1 MLNEGR
7 TRTRIRDK
15 CLLAIG
21 LRCMRRPSEL
31 AAFKRRHFRWVAPAL
46 AGWASPV
53 GALPGFENKWLRV
66 YVRSQK
72 NDQEAKGQ
80 FILIEPT

>member
-1 MLNEGR
+1 M
-7 TRTRIRDK
+7 
-15 CLLAIG
+15 
-21 LRCMRRPSEL
+21 PQ
-31 AAFKRRHFRWVAPAL
+31 VAPAL

-80 FILIEPT
+80 FILISRANMELLMPLSSVV